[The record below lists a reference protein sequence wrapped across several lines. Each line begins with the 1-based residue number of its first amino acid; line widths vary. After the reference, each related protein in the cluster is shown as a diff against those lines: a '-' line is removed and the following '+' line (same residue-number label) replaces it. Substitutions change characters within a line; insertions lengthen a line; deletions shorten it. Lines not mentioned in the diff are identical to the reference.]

1 MFPVCPGHLQDAP
14 GSTHDVHGTDGPVD
28 GLLPDSL
35 IHVMDDED
43 GAPLFPG
50 NLNKG
55 AELPP
60 YLVGGV
66 DTRFLPDVGG
76 EGARTTSLAPVCLTA
91 CISRSS
97 KKESN
102 GMKSS
107 G

>member
-1 MFPVCPGHLQDAP
+1 
-14 GSTHDVHGTDGPVD
+14 
-28 GLLPDSL
+28 
-35 IHVMDDED
+35 MDDED

-76 EGARTTSLAPVCLTA
+76 EGGKNDKPCARLPDGLYQPFIEKGV
-91 CISRSS
+91 
-97 KKESN
+97 
-102 GMKSS
+102 
-107 G
+107 